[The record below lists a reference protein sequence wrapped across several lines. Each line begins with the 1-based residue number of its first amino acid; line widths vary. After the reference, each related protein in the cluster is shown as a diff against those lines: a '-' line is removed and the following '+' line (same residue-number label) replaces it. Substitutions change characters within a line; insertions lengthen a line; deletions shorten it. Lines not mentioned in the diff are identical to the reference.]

1 MSALTLDYHYGK
13 HHRTYVTNLN
23 NLLEKE
29 AECIARNDLV
39 GQVQLLNGIR
49 FNGGGHFNHTLFW
62 ESLCPVADSE
72 LPQSGDLHDAIVQT
86 WGSLDDFI
94 KVFNTKT
101 ASIQGSGWGWLAYN
115 TKTGSLSFKQTV
127 NQDMLEDIFPEHR
140 ALFGIDIWEHAYYLD
155 YRNSRPNYLTSM
167 WKIVNWSVVEQRL

>member
-72 LPQSGDLHDAIVQT
+72 LPQSGDLYDAIVQT

-101 ASIQGSGWGWLAYN
+101 ASI
-115 TKTGSLSFKQTV
+115 
-127 NQDMLEDIFPEHR
+127 
-140 ALFGIDIWEHAYYLD
+140 
-155 YRNSRPNYLTSM
+155 
-167 WKIVNWSVVEQRL
+167 